1 MNSDDLSIQSSPN
14 LKSASLWKIRGKAG
28 WAYVSN
34 GKSFH
39 YSPLWIRYSLP
50 EEYQGDPVRLA
61 CAVSRKY
68 GNAVKRN
75 KFKRR
80 VKHVVRTNA
89 LEGELGGLVLL
100 VGISNKTKEEVSYSH
115 VQEAISAFVST
126 LK

>member
-1 MNSDDLSIQSSPN
+1 VNSDDLAIHTSPK
-14 LKSASLWKIRGKAG
+14 LKSSSLWKIRGKAG
-28 WAYVSN
+28 WAYVSD

-39 YSPLWIRYSLP
+39 YSPLWIRYAQP
-50 EEYQGDPVRLA
+50 DEYQGDPVRLA

-80 VKHVVRTNA
+80 VKDVVRKNT
-89 LEGELGGLVLL
+89 LESELGGLVLL
-100 VGISNKTKEEVSYSH
+100 VGISNKAQEEVSYSR
-115 VQEAISAFVST
+115 VQEAISAFVSS